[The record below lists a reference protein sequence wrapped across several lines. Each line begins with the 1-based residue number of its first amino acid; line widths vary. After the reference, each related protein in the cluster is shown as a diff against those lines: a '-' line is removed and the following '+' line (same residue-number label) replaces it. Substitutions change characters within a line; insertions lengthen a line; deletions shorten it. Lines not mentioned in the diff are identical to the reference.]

1 MNITKTKSNVFHHLV
16 ECSDICGEFS
26 HGKPIGGIANLEVC
40 AAIKN
45 SQCLKRGR
53 LHPLFSYDQV
63 STYLNSQPYLMG
75 EGGFVPLSQEHGLS
89 GVNNFTYTEE
99 YTTDEF

>member
-1 MNITKTKSNVFHHLV
+1 MNITNAKSNVFHHLV
-16 ECSDICGEFS
+16 ERSVVCGELS
-26 HGKPIGGIANLEVC
+26 HGKPIGGIANLEVY

-45 SQCLKRGR
+45 RQCLKRGR

-63 STYLNSQPYLMG
+63 STDLNSQPYLMG
-75 EGGFVPLSQEHGLS
+75 EGGFVTLSQEHGLG

-99 YTTDEF
+99 YITDEF